1 MDETSPAPKAAERD
15 AERQRDA
22 MQGHVTAREAGDED
36 ESSVWVWEGG
46 AARLGRF
53 GKRGERVAGL
63 AALHPPLHICARTH
77 MHVYTEG
84 PLVQGTG
91 TVSP

>member
-1 MDETSPAPKAAERD
+1 LHEERNEDFDETPLALKAAERD
-15 AERQRDA
+15 AERRRDA
-22 MQGHVTAREAGDED
+22 MQGHGTARKACDED

-84 PLVQGTG
+84 P
-91 TVSP
+91 